1 MKVEFYDVKAKAK
14 VKAEPVAKKQFANG
28 RYAVLGKTADGRD
41 LYRFVKKEDFD
52 EYRGNRHV
60 SGRKNIVDDDW
71 DDEEVGEID
80 PTCPF

>member
-52 EYRGNRHV
+52 KCAAPV
-60 SGRKNIVDDDW
+60 CKA
-71 DDEEVGEID
+71 
-80 PTCPF
+80 CCKKAAAKKK

>member
-52 EYRGNRHV
+52 KCAAPV
-60 SGRKNIVDDDW
+60 CKA
-71 DDEEVGEID
+71 
-80 PTCPF
+80 CAKKACAKKK